1 MYVQFVH
8 SALGNKGERV
18 QLVYEGTCCLAW
30 RFIFDKRRHKCVV
43 CVFSIFSKNPIA
55 AKETIVDGGDKK
67 YGNSHFS
74 EQNRQNSISRF
85 NSCRLHRI
93 AREARGALTVWR
105 HEQMVIS
112 TIQAAQEHHSI
123 WMPLYDS
130 MHAA

>member
-1 MYVQFVH
+1 MR
-8 SALGNKGERV
+8 ALVAWHGGLFLTKGDISV
-18 QLVYEGTCCLAW
+18 SSVSFLY
-30 RFIFDKRRHKCVV
+30 FK
-43 CVFSIFSKNPIA
+43 KNPIA

-85 NSCRLHRI
+85 NNCRLHRI
-93 AREARGALTVWR
+93 AREAPGALTVWR
-105 HEQMVIS
+105 HEQMVKS
-112 TIQAAQEHHSI
+112 TVQAAQEHHSI